1 MSAPRR
7 SARLASKS
15 TNQAVVAQPTL
26 VVAVVSQPAT
36 AAVAFATAVSVAT
49 AAAAAPA
56 TAAAPAPATAACAA
70 VPATAATAV
79 PTNSASTK
87 TMEIVR
93 TIQKFL
99 DYMINTRGIVKIR
112 LVIEMF
118 EFIDKNFEFMNTVEF
133 QDSKRFVLV
142 IHDKTI
148 KLVQEIDQYLEADP
162 ESSCQD
168 YNVYVSDVYMQAKK
182 LLQRVHTK
190 CHLYGM
196 DKFVIAEP
204 IYKKFLDTYMEK
216 FLYTL
221 IKNTI

>member
-15 TNQAVVAQPTL
+15 TIQSVVAQPTL
-26 VVAVVSQPAT
+26 VLASVSQRAT

-56 TAAAPAPATAACAA
+56 TAAAPAPATAAPAS
-70 VPATAATAV
+70 VPAPSACAAV
-79 PTNSASTK
+79 PTNSASAK

-93 TIQKFL
+93 TIQKYL
-99 DYMINTRGIVKIR
+99 DYLLNTSGIVKIR
-112 LVIEMF
+112 LVIELF

-133 QDSKRFVLV
+133 QNSKRFVLV
-142 IHDKTI
+142 IHDKI
-148 KLVQEIDQYLEADP
+148 IQLVKEIDQHLEGNP
-162 ESSCQD
+162 ESSCED

-196 DKFVIAEP
+196 DKFVIADP

-216 FLYTL
+216 FL
-221 IKNTI
+221 

>member
-15 TNQAVVAQPTL
+15 NNEAVVAQPTL
-26 VVAVVSQPAT
+26 VIAVVSQPAT

-49 AAAAAPA
+49 APAAAPVTAPA
-56 TAAAPAPATAACAA
+56 TAPAAVAAPACAA
-70 VPATAATAV
+70 VA
-79 PTNSASTK
+79 TNSACTK

-93 TIQKFL
+93 TIQRYL
-99 DYMINTRGIVKIR
+99 DYLLNTRGIVKIR

-196 DKFVIAEP
+196 DKFVLADP

-216 FLYTL
+216 FL
-221 IKNTI
+221 

>member
-7 SARLASKS
+7 SSRLASKS

-26 VVAVVSQPAT
+26 LVAVVSQPTA

-49 AAAAAPA
+49 AAVAAPA
-56 TAAAPAPATAACAA
+56 VATPACATAAPAAPACAA
-70 VPATAATAV
+70 VA
-79 PTNSASTK
+79 TNSACTK

-93 TIQKFL
+93 TIQRYL
-99 DYMINTRGIVKIR
+99 DYLLNTRGIVKIR

-142 IHDKTI
+142 VHDKTI

-196 DKFVIAEP
+196 DKFVLADP

-216 FLYTL
+216 FL
-221 IKNTI
+221 